1 MNKENTSKTM
11 EMSNVSVLANTTSNE
26 NVSFQSV
33 DDTADSANSAMEVF
47 PIVVPVIF
55 VILMVVGVVGNGI
68 LIYTVFANKCMR
80 NTPNVLIVSLSIGDM
95 ILLLMSAPFSSTY
108 FSNNEYLFGEVVCRG
123 NEYLQTL
130 SVGVS
135 VFTLT
140 ALSGDRFFAIV
151 FPMSKHKGK
160 PKLKIAI
167 TVASIWVLSALLAIP
182 EAINMHIIEPNGNEY
197 CVNNSEEFTKIFI
210 MVKFM
215 VLFVVPLLIIG
226 FFYCMMAVILVT
238 SSRRIPCETTTG
250 SVVSRQQQRQM
261 EARVKVAKVV
271 LSFVFLFILC
281 WLPRYVYLLWYHWNE
296 EDEMNL
302 SWMVLKVV
310 AFCLMY
316 IYSSINPYA
325 LYFLSSQFRRYYNKY
340 LFRCCPKSYRPIQ
353 PESASAMLYNGTIRR
368 GSTSMTLIKAHSEV

>member
-1 MNKENTSKTM
+1 MFYNMTPSTYGNSERVERM
-11 EMSNVSVLANTTSNE
+11 MDVFSV
-26 NVSFQSV
+26 
-33 DDTADSANSAMEVF
+33 
-47 PIVVPVIF
+47 VVPIIF

-68 LIYTVFANKCMR
+68 LIYAVFANKCMR

-95 ILLLMSAPFSSTY
+95 VLLLMSAPFSSIHFT
-108 FSNNEYLFGEVVCRG
+108 FEEWLFGEVMCRS

-167 TVASIWVLSALLAIP
+167 TVASIWILSALLAIP
-182 EAINMHIIEPNGNEY
+182 EAINMHIHENGDKKY
-197 CVNNSEEFTKIFI
+197 CYIDNDEFAKIFT
-210 MVKFM
+210 MVKFI

-226 FFYCMMAVILVT
+226 FFYCMMAAILVT

-250 SVVSRQQQRQM
+250 SVVSRQQQRQI

-271 LSFVFLFILC
+271 LSFVLLFILC
-281 WLPRYVYLLWYHWNE
+281 WLPRYVYLLWFYWAENG
-296 EDEMNL
+296 EMNEY
-302 SWMVLKVV
+302 WMTLKVV
-310 AFCLMY
+310 AFCLMF

>member
-1 MNKENTSKTM
+1 M
-11 EMSNVSVLANTTSNE
+11 EATNSSIFGVTNSTAETLTTDMESVE
-26 NVSFQSV
+26 
-33 DDTADSANSAMEVF
+33 TAERAKAVF
-47 PIVVPVIF
+47 RVVVPIIF
-55 VILMVVGVVGNGI
+55 VILMIVGVVGNGI

-95 ILLLMSAPFSSTY
+95 VLLLMSAPFSSTHFTLDQY
-108 FSNNEYLFGEVVCRG
+108 PFGELVCRG

-160 PKLKIAI
+160 PKLKLAI
-167 TVASIWVLSALLAIP
+167 TVASIWILSALLAIP
-182 EAINMHIIEPNGNEY
+182 EAMNMNIFVHKGNEY
-197 CVNNSEEFTKIFI
+197 CFPQDKEFPKIFTMI
-210 MVKFM
+210 KFT
-215 VLFVVPLLIIG
+215 VLFLVPLLIIG

-250 SVVSRQQQRQM
+250 SAVSRQQQRQM

-281 WLPRYVYLLWYHWNE
+281 WLPRYVYLLWFYWTE
-296 EDEMNL
+296 EGIMTIP
-302 SWMVLKVV
+302 WMSLKVTG
-310 AFCLMY
+310 FCLMY

-368 GSTSMTLIKAHSEV
+368 GSTSMTMIKAHSEV

>member
-1 MNKENTSKTM
+1 MENNT
-11 EMSNVSVLANTTSNE
+11 NVSMVYNMTPSMDPNYEDYAQMQA
-26 NVSFQSV
+26 VISV
-33 DDTADSANSAMEVF
+33 
-47 PIVVPVIF
+47 VVPIIF
-55 VILMVVGVVGNGI
+55 AILLVVGVVGNGI

-95 ILLLMSAPFSSTY
+95 VLLLMSAPFSSIH
-108 FSNNEYLFGEVVCRG
+108 FSHEEYPFGEVVCRS
-123 NEYLQTL
+123 NEYFQTL

-167 TVASIWVLSALLAIP
+167 TVASIWIISALLAIP
-182 EAINMHIIEPNGNEY
+182 EAINMKIHEAEGNQY
-197 CVNNSEEFTKIFI
+197 CYVDDNNFAKIFT
-210 MVKFM
+210 MVKFI
-215 VLFVVPLLIIG
+215 VLFIVPLLIIG
-226 FFYCMMAVILVT
+226 FFYCMMAAILVT

-250 SVVSRQQQRQM
+250 SVVSRQQQRQI

-271 LSFVFLFILC
+271 LSFVLLFILC
-281 WLPRYVYLLWYHWNE
+281 WLPRYVYLLWFHWADE
-296 EDEMNL
+296 GEMNPG
-302 SWMVLKVV
+302 WMILKVV

-353 PESASAMLYNGTIRR
+353 PESASAMIYNGTIRR